1 MNALVQILKGS
12 LTICLELEARSVA
25 MPEGKIVKALSGFYY
40 VLDNERL
47 IQCRGRGVFR
57 KNKITPLV
65 GDEVVFQAE
74 NDLEGY
80 ILEVKERK
88 NELVRPP
95 IANVDQAILVFSA
108 VEPDFSTVLLD
119 RFLVLVEYN
128 HIEPLICIT
137 KMDLTNEA
145 QKQVISEFAEHYRKA
160 GYGVILTSSETEM
173 GIELLNPHVEN
184 KISVFAGQSG
194 VGKSSLLNV
203 LRPDLELKTN
213 DISSHLGRG
222 KHTTRH
228 VELIQIGQG
237 LIADT
242 PGFSSLEFTNIEAE
256 ELTSCFPEIQRA
268 SENCKFRGCLHVT
281 EPKCAVKSGVESGE
295 IPGYRYQHYVD
306 FLQEIKDRKPRY

>member
-1 MNALVQILKGS
+1 
-12 LTICLELEARSVA
+12 

-40 VLDNERL
+40 VLHNDQL

-74 NDLEGY
+74 NEQEGY
-80 ILEVKERK
+80 ILEIKDRK

-108 VEPDFSTVLLD
+108 VKPDFSTALLD
-119 RFLVLVEYN
+119 RFLVLVEFN
-128 HIEPLICIT
+128 HIEPIICIS
-137 KMDLTNEA
+137 KMDLANEE
-145 QKQVISEFAEHYRKA
+145 QMEMIMKYAEQYRTA
-160 GYGVILTSSETEM
+160 GYKVMLTSSETET
-173 GIELLNPHVEN
+173 GIEQLIPLLEN

-203 LRPDLELKTN
+203 LRPDLDLKTN

-228 VELIQIGQG
+228 VELISIGNG
-237 LIADT
+237 LVADT
-242 PGFSSLEFTNIEAE
+242 PGFSSLDFININAE
-256 ELTSCFPEIQRA
+256 DLTACFPELLKA
-268 SENCKFRGCLHVT
+268 SENCKFRGCLHIH
-281 EPKCAVKSGVESGE
+281 EPKCGVKQGVESGV
-295 IPGYRYQHYVD
+295 IPSYRYEHYVN

>member
-1 MNALVQILKGS
+1 
-12 LTICLELEARSVA
+12 

-40 VLDNERL
+40 VLHNGAL

-80 ILEVKERK
+80 ILEVKKRK

-95 IANVDQAILVFSA
+95 ISNVDQAILVFSA

-119 RFLVLVEYN
+119 RFLVLVEFN
-128 HIEPLICIT
+128 HIKPLICIT
-137 KMDLTNEA
+137 KMDLTNEL
-145 QKQVISEFAEHYRKA
+145 QKQTISEYAKQYRDA
-160 GYGVILTSSETEM
+160 GYEVLLTSSETEV
-173 GIELLNPHVEN
+173 GIERLSPHVEN

-203 LRPDLELKTN
+203 LRPGLELKTN

-228 VELIQIGQG
+228 VELIEIGNG
-237 LIADT
+237 LVADT
-242 PGFSSLEFTNIEAE
+242 PGFSSLEFTDIETE
-256 ELTSCFPEIQRA
+256 DLTFCFPELARM
-268 SENCKFRGCLHVT
+268 SENCKFRGCLHVS
-281 EPKCAVKSGVESGE
+281 EPKCGVKAAVEAGE
-295 IPGYRYQHYVD
+295 IPNYRYEHYLD

>member
-1 MNALVQILKGS
+1 
-12 LTICLELEARSVA
+12 
-25 MPEGKIVKALSGFYY
+25 MPEGKIIKALSGFYY
-40 VLDNERL
+40 VLNQGRL

-65 GDEVVFQAE
+65 GDEVVYQAD

-119 RFLVLVEYN
+119 RFLVLVEFN
-128 HIEPLICIT
+128 HIEPIICIT
-137 KMDLTNEA
+137 KMDLTNDE
-145 QKQVISEFAEHYRKA
+145 QKERITHYAEQYNAA
-160 GYGVILTSSETEM
+160 GYEVILTSSETET
-173 GIELLNPHVEN
+173 GIEQLNPHLEN

-194 VGKSSLLNV
+194 VGKSTLLNV

-222 KHTTRH
+222 RHTTRH
-228 VELIQIGQG
+228 VELIQIDNG
-237 LIADT
+237 LVADT
-242 PGFSSLEFTNIEAE
+242 PGFSALEFDAIEAE
-256 ELTSCFPEIQRA
+256 DLTRCFPELYKA
-268 SENCKFRGCLHVT
+268 SENCKFRGCLHLS
-281 EPKCAVKSGVESGE
+281 EPKCGVKQSLGAGE
-295 IPGYRYQHYVD
+295 IPAYRYEHYTD

>member
-1 MNALVQILKGS
+1 
-12 LTICLELEARSVA
+12 

-40 VLDNERL
+40 VLGNDKL

-80 ILEVKERK
+80 IMEVKSRK
-88 NELVRPP
+88 NELIRPP

-119 RFLVLVEYN
+119 RFLVLVEFN
-128 HIEPLICIT
+128 RIEPLICIT
-137 KMDLTNEA
+137 KMDLTNEDE
-145 QKQVISEFAEHYRKA
+145 KKMIKDYAEQYTAA
-160 GYGVILTSSETEM
+160 GYKVILTSSETEA
-173 GIELLNPHVEN
+173 GIELLNPHVDN

-228 VELIQIGQG
+228 VELIKIGNG

-256 ELTSCFPEIQRA
+256 DLTFCFPEIQTA
-268 SENCKFRGCLHVT
+268 SENCKFRGCLHVS
-281 EPKCAVKSGVESGE
+281 EPKCGVKQAVDSSE
-295 IPGYRYQHYVD
+295 IPAYRYEHYLD

>member
-1 MNALVQILKGS
+1 
-12 LTICLELEARSVA
+12 
-25 MPEGKIVKALSGFYY
+25 MPEGKIIKAIAGFYY
-40 VLDNERL
+40 VLSGNET

-57 KNKITPLV
+57 KNKVTPLV

-74 NDLEGY
+74 SNTEGY

-88 NELVRPP
+88 NELIRPP

-108 VEPDFSTVLLD
+108 VEPGFSTSLLD

-128 HIEPLICIT
+128 HIKPLICIT
-137 KMDLTNEA
+137 KIDLADENEYREIQQYA
-145 QKQVISEFAEHYRKA
+145 SDYRKA
-160 GYGVILTSSETEM
+160 GYDVLLTSSETEEGVKDLM
-173 GIELLNPHVEN
+173 PYLEGE
-184 KISVFAGQSG
+184 ISVFAGQSG

-228 VELIQIGQG
+228 VELIEVGKG
-237 LIADT
+237 LVADT
-242 PGFSSLEFTNIEAE
+242 PGFSSLEFTDIELE
-256 ELTSCFPEIQRA
+256 DLNFCFPEIQEK
-268 SENCKFRGCLHVT
+268 SELCKFRGCLHMA
-281 EPKCAVKSGVESGE
+281 EPKCAVKAACENGE
-295 IPGYRYQHYVD
+295 IPSYRYEHYKT